1 MKKWFFFL
9 VFIFLAAAPCLAEET
24 YHIEILQLGDVEA
37 FDSAYDG
44 LLDGLARQG
53 LVKGYNL
60 SVKRSVIDTNN
71 TASLWGKF
79 LTHMSMK
86 KTCSLVIKRHPDL
99 VITLGTPATHYF
111 QEKFAV
117 AGIPLIYNSATDTV
131 PLFSNTSTGITVN
144 TNASDVI
151 HATLLA
157 MPNIKTIGIIHSGN
171 TEAVSFATDAR
182 LCSKKLGLN
191 VITKEV
197 DMDDGIL
204 PAARQLIERKIDA
217 FLIPADSY
225 YEQKGWKASREIL
238 DISRKNALPCI
249 SSLFS
254 VTEGP
259 FLYLCPDFEIV
270 GNLTA
275 TYAKNIL
282 VEKMSL
288 QELQA
293 VNQKDHHFVVD
304 LNVSKRLG
312 ICFRPKSISLLSLN
326 N

>member
-1 MKKWFFFL
+1 MKKWFFL
-9 VFIFLAAAPCLAEET
+9 LIVILLAAAPCLAEET

-60 SVKRSVIDTNN
+60 SVKRSVIDIQN
-71 TASLWGKF
+71 TASLWGKLF
-79 LTHMSMK
+79 AHMTMK
-86 KTCSLVIKRHPDL
+86 KTCSMVIRRHPDL

-111 QEKFAV
+111 QEKFTG
-117 AGIPLIYNSATDTV
+117 AGIPLLYYSATNTV
-131 PLFSNTSTGITVN
+131 EHFSNISTGITVN

-151 HATLLA
+151 HASLLA
-157 MPNIKTIGIIHSGN
+157 MPNIKTLGIIHSSN
-171 TEAVSFATDAR
+171 AEAVSFATDAR

-197 DMDDGIL
+197 DMDEGIL
-204 PAARQLIERKIDA
+204 PAARQLIEQEIDA

-225 YEQKGWKASREIL
+225 YEQKGWKASREL
-238 DISRKNALPCI
+238 MDISRKHALPCI

-254 VTEGP
+254 VTDGP
-259 FLYLCPDFEIV
+259 FLFLCPDFEVV

-275 TYAKNIL
+275 SLARNIL
-282 VEKMSL
+282 VEKISP

-312 ICFRPKSISLLSLN
+312 ICFRPKSFSLLSLN